1 MSELTPMMK
10 QYNAIKR
17 QYTDCLLFFRMGDFY
32 EMFNEDAEVAS
43 RELEI
48 ALTSRN
54 KGGGKKTPMAGVP
67 HHSAD
72 NYIAQLIKKGYR
84 VAICEQ
90 VEDVSE
96 AKGLV
101 RRDVVRVITPGTALD
116 STILQDDKN
125 NYLGALILHQNQLG
139 FAYVDISTG
148 EFAVTEFD
156 WVVNKV
162 IDELSRIQPSELIIS
177 SELKD
182 YPVIESFLRQQSN
195 IVINIM
201 PDNFNYQTAYQ
212 LLIEHFN
219 TKTLHGFG
227 CEGLKTATI
236 AAGGI
241 MNYLNETQ
249 KRSLSHINRLKTY
262 SNQEYMIL
270 DAATRRNLELTA
282 TLRDGK
288 RRGSLLGVLDRT
300 VTAMGSRKLKHWIH
314 QPLLSQEKIEERLS
328 SVDELIN
335 HLYELESLKETLKGI
350 YDIERL
356 LGRIVYGSANGRD
369 LIALKQ
375 SLSKLP
381 EVDKILASFTSP
393 RLQFL
398 RKSLDLSE
406 DVVSLIETAIL
417 DEPPT
422 SLKDGG
428 LIKEG
433 FQEELDRLRD
443 ASTNGKEWITRLQQ
457 QERGRTGIKSLK
469 VGFNKIFGYFLEVT
483 KSNLHLVPEDYIRK
497 QTLSNCERYVTP
509 ELKEKESL
517 ILGAEEKS
525 VLLEYEI
532 FVKIRDQVAQEMRR
546 IQESAEVLAQL
557 DVLVSFAVVTIEN
570 QYIRPIVTTDGELEI
585 IKGRHPVVEDLIDQP
600 FIPNNTYLDGDRSR
614 FTIITG
620 PNMSGKSTYMRQ
632 VALITLMAQIGSFV
646 PAEQA
651 NIGLVDRIFTRVGA
665 SDDLTTG
672 QSTFMVEMNE
682 VANIVHHATKQSLI
696 ILDEVGRGTSTYDGL
711 SIAWAVIEYIHNC
724 ERIGARTLFATHYH
738 ELTVLE
744 DQLEGVKNYNIAVEE
759 NERDG
764 IVFRHEIIPG
774 AADQSYGIEVARLAG
789 LPQEILAKAREILQR
804 LEKENTSPL
813 MESEEE
819 VAVSVEISKPILKEE
834 PQSVKEQ
841 QLSLFTPTKHPIVDR
856 LREIDI
862 MSITPMDAM
871 NLLYQLKKEA
881 EGK

>member
-1 MSELTPMMK
+1 M
-10 QYNAIKR
+10 
-17 QYTDCLLFFRMGDFY
+17 DCLLFFRMGDFY
-32 EMFNEDAEVAS
+32 EMFEEDAEIAS

-48 ALTSRN
+48 ALTARN

-72 NYIAQLIKKGYR
+72 TYIAQLIKKGYR

-90 VEDVSE
+90 VEDPSE

-101 RRDVVRVITPGTALD
+101 RRDVIRVITPGTTLD
-116 STILQDDKN
+116 SIILQEDKN
-125 NYLGALILHQNQLG
+125 NYLGTLVLYQNRVG

-156 WVVNKV
+156 WALHKV
-162 IDELSRIQPSELIIS
+162 IDELSRILPSELIIS

-182 YPVIESFLRQQSN
+182 HSDIAKFLNQQLKV
-195 IVINIM
+195 VINRL
-201 PDNFNYQTAYQ
+201 PDNFRYQTAYQ
-212 LLIEHFN
+212 LLIDHFN

-227 CEGLKTATI
+227 CEDLKAATL
-236 AAGGI
+236 AAGAI
-241 MNYLNETQ
+241 LDYLNETQ
-249 KRSLSHINRLKTY
+249 KRSLGHINRIKTY

-282 TLRDGK
+282 TIRDGK
-288 RRGSLLGVLDRT
+288 RRGSLLGVIDRT
-300 VTAMGSRKLKHWIH
+300 VTAMGGRKLKHWIH
-314 QPLLSQEKIEERLS
+314 QPLLSQETIEGRLS
-328 SVDELIN
+328 SVDDLIG
-335 HLYELESLKETLKGI
+335 HLYELEGLRETLKGI

-356 LGRIVYGSANGRD
+356 LGRIVYGSANARD
-369 LIALKQ
+369 LVALKQ

-381 EVDKILASFTSP
+381 RIDEILKSFASS
-393 RLQFL
+393 RLQLL
-398 RKSLDLSE
+398 RSRLDLSE
-406 DVVSLIETAIL
+406 DLVGLIETAL
-417 DEPPT
+417 VEEPPT

-433 FQEELDRLRD
+433 FQQELDRLRD
-443 ASTNGKEWITRLQQ
+443 AATNGKGWIARLQQ
-457 QERGRTGIKSLK
+457 QERARTGIKSLK
-469 VGFNKIFGYFLEVT
+469 VGFNKVFGYYIEVT
-483 KSNLHLVPEDYIRK
+483 KSNLKLVPENYIRK
-497 QTLSNCERYVTP
+497 QTLSNCERFVTP

-525 VLLEYEI
+525 VLLEYDI
-532 FVKIRDQVAQEMRR
+532 FVEIRDKVALEMRR
-546 IQESAEVLAQL
+546 IQESAEVLSEL
-557 DVLVSFAVVTIEN
+557 DVLVSFAAVALEN
-570 QYIRPIVTTDGELEI
+570 QYTRPIITTDDEMEI

-600 FIPNNTYLDGDRSR
+600 FIPNNTYLNRDADR
-614 FTIITG
+614 FAIITG

-651 NIGLVDRIFTRVGA
+651 KIGLVDRIFTRVGA

-682 VANIVHHATKQSLI
+682 VANIVHHATKKSLI

-711 SIAWAVIEYIHNC
+711 SIAWAVIEFIHNC

-744 DQLEGVKNYNIAVEE
+744 DQLKGVRNYNIAVEE

-764 IVFRHEIIPG
+764 VVFRHEIIPG

-789 LPQEILAKAREILQR
+789 LPQEILDKAREILQR
-804 LEKENTSPL
+804 LEQENTKPL
-813 MESEEE
+813 IESKVE
-819 VAVSVEISKPILKEE
+819 VATSTEIPKQTSNQELYL
-834 PQSVKEQ
+834 VKEQ
-841 QLSLFTPTKHPIVDR
+841 QISLFGVEEHPIVQKLKD
-856 LREIDI
+856 IDI
-862 MSITPMDAM
+862 MSVTPMDAM
-871 NLLYQLKKEA
+871 NLLYQIKKEA
-881 EGK
+881 EGSD